1 VECVGSAGKKKVK
14 HLGNIDKLHKQNRNP
29 GAFLT
34 TTLWRLRP
42 ALGGMDGDL
51 KEKKRKYLFNLYAR
65 LAYASLTCFRNHRG
79 WAAREP
85 PCP

>member
-1 VECVGSAGKKKVK
+1 MEGGRSISRIFSLAANRNSQWNGVGSAGKKKVK
-14 HLGNIDKLHKQNRNP
+14 HLGNIDKLHKQIRNP

-51 KEKKRKYLFNLYAR
+51 KEQENICLI
-65 LAYASLTCFRNHRG
+65 SM
-79 WAAREP
+79 P
-85 PCP
+85 V